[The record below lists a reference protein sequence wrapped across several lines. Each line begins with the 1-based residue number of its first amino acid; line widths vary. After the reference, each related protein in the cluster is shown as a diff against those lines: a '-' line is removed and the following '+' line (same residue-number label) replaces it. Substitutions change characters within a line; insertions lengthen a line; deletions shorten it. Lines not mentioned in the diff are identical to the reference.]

1 MSKVTD
7 LAYERIRDRIL
18 SGEYPAGAHLKEE
31 EIAHDTGA
39 SRTPVREA
47 LRRLNAEQLVTFLPN
62 RGAYVSAW
70 SEDDVNE
77 IFVLRAILEGYA
89 AYRAA
94 TRISVEQLAS
104 LETCADAIDTHLAS
118 ADDVGRS
125 AIGDANHRF
134 HGIILEAANSER
146 LTKLLSWLV
155 ETPLILRAFEH
166 YTVDDIAHS
175 NQHHRE
181 MIDALRAHNPI
192 WAQKVMET
200 HLHTAHNVYL
210 GYASQSTH
218 PEQNLA
224 SSTEIPP
231 RE

>member
-1 MSKVTD
+1 MSKITD
-7 LAYERIRDRIL
+7 FAYERIRDRII

-31 EIAHDTGA
+31 QIAHDTGA

-47 LRRLNAEQLVTFLPN
+47 LRRLNAEQLVTFVPN
-62 RGAYVSAW
+62 RGAYVASW
-70 SEDDVNE
+70 SDDDVNE

-94 TRISVEQLAS
+94 PRISTEQLAS
-104 LETCADAIDTHLAS
+104 LEECADTIDANL
-118 ADDVGRS
+118 VGETPARRS
-125 AIGDANHRF
+125 EIVDANHRF
-134 HGIILEAANSER
+134 HSVILAAANSER

-155 ETPLILRAFEH
+155 ETPLILHVFDR
-166 YTVDDIAHS
+166 YGPDDIAHS

-181 MIDALRAHNPI
+181 MIDALRAKNPI

-210 GYASQSTH
+210 GHAR
-218 PEQNLA
+218 EQQRDPDN
-224 SSTEIPP
+224 
-231 RE
+231 